1 MYKWLLQRK
10 EKMWITF
17 EFHSFSEVL
26 PPEPYSPTA
35 PSEEDSVLF
44 NKLMYLGYMKVT
56 APRNELEALRAMAAL
71 KKSSHSPSPVTL
83 YVPNIPDGSVR

>member
-1 MYKWLLQRK
+1 
-10 EKMWITF
+10 MWIMF
-17 EFHSFSEVL
+17 GFHSISEVL
-26 PPEPYSPTA
+26 PPGPYSPTV

-56 APRNELEALRAMAAL
+56 APRSELEALRTMAAL
-71 KKSSHSPSPVTL
+71 KNSSHSPFPVTL